1 MMRHFCY
8 SIILILAICFQ
19 ASARDNSVRDDVAVS
34 GGIKADMAF
43 LNFLTGN
50 APKQSAHILQERQLE
65 DLPVLISRTGLAYS
79 RNSTSITRGHLSDGK
94 ARVV

>member
-50 APKQSAHILQERQLE
+50 APKA
-65 DLPVLISRTGLAYS
+65 V
-79 RNSTSITRGHLSDGK
+79 STYTPGASVGGFACIDF
-94 ARVV
+94 